1 MKIIEG
7 DSYGVYIYIDHPPP
21 HCHVRHSNGDE
32 SIVGLPLL
40 DLLTGVRLNKKI
52 YDDLISNMDLITD
65 KWEELNPD
73 KHKY

>member
-7 DSYGVYIYIDHPPP
+7 DNYGVYIYIDHPPP
-21 HCHVRHSNGDE
+21 HCHVRHGNGDE

-40 DLLTGVRLNKKI
+40 HLLTGVRLSRKI
-52 YDDLISNMDLITD
+52 YDDLISNIDLLTE